1 MLTYLDMTVLTYEIE
16 RGVEREDVR
25 GAESSRTAG
34 TRAEA
39 GPGAGYGGTSAAAHR
54 RDDEEAQGIHDE
66 DVLDDSDEDTD
77 GEDDD
82 D

>member
-25 GAESSRTAG
+25 SAESSRTAG
-34 TRAEA
+34 MAAGTRSTGERE
-39 GPGAGYGGTSAAAHR
+39 TESATASGR
-54 RDDEEAQGIHDE
+54 PEEEITDDDM
-66 DVLDDSDEDTD
+66 LDDSDESE

-82 D
+82 E